1 MTAEFHSNGGF
12 NNDDPHSGGPYRLVV
27 RVWHRRWAFLLTFA
41 GCIAAG
47 FAYWCFARSLYTA
60 TARLYVEQQD
70 PRLTPDTPQPSQQS
84 DSFVY
89 AQAEAFTSTP
99 VLSEAL
105 GKLPV
110 ATMQTFVRVKDPV
123 VYLKKRLDVQVGKKD
138 AGIAVSFDAP
148 TPGEATAVVK
158 AILDAYVNHQSQRQ
172 RSTAD
177 QLLKLLQEEKRTRD
191 AELAQKAAEVLA
203 FKKANPNLSLDGGAG
218 KGNIILERLGRLAE
232 DLTAAQLQTFEAHAQ
247 YAAAEAASKEPAGM
261 RYLCSTILSGD
272 KEYQDLLGELHRLER
287 ATASLNG
294 RGTLRSPT
302 AQGFQVALAQAQE
315 QVAAKEKQA
324 VAAHLKG
331 LEQKWQE
338 ARGKEDE
345 IRRSLDE
352 QQAQAADL
360 NAKIVEYARL
370 QSEQARLEKLCEVPE
385 RQITEMRLAQ
395 GASGLNVHVLEPA
408 AARNVPTHPDPI
420 KVLALAASLGVLL
433 GGGLALLRDG
443 MDAPLRSA
451 DEIRTMLG
459 MPVLGVVPRL
469 AATPSSRRL
478 NIDSDAESEVLEAYR
493 TISLSV
499 SFQLPPEKA
508 KTILITSP
516 APGDGKTTAA
526 SNLAIV
532 LAQAGYRTLLLDAD
546 CRRPAQHDVFG
557 LSQTPGLLELLS
569 GACSLSQAIHATSIP
584 RIDVLPCGS
593 IPPSASQ
600 VLTTRTFAELMKTLA
615 REYEKIVIDSP
626 PMLPVIDARL
636 LAGFADATV
645 LVLRADKS
653 TRRAGLYGRD
663 GLLSVGANVVG
674 VVVNDV
680 PPNCL
685 RRYDNYFSYYV
696 TRHDQ
701 GSEQQTIVRETA
713 SGLALSSPGAPR
725 EREPQPLP

>member
-1 MTAEFHSNGGF
+1 MTAEYHSNGSFHG
-12 NNDDPHSGGPYRLVV
+12 DDPHGGAAPRIVI
-27 RVWHRRWAFLLTFA
+27 RVWRRRWTFLLTFLT
-41 GCIAAG
+41 CVAAG
-47 FAYWCFARSLYTA
+47 FAYLPYARPLYTA
-60 TARLYVEQQD
+60 TSRLYVEQQD
-70 PRLTPDTPQPSQQS
+70 PRLTGNTPQPTQQS
-84 DSFVY
+84 DSFVF

-99 VLSEAL
+99 VLSDAL
-105 GKLPV
+105 AKLPL
-110 ATMQTFVRVKDPV
+110 ADMRTFVRIKDPV
-123 VYLKKRLDVQVGKKD
+123 LYLKKRLDVQVGKKD

-148 TPGEATAVVK
+148 TPAEATAVVK
-158 AILDAYVNHQSQRQ
+158 SIVEAYINHQSQRQ

-177 QLLKLLQEEKRTRD
+177 RLLTLLQEEKRTRD
-191 AELAQKAAEVLA
+191 AELTQKAAEVLA
-203 FKKANPNLSLDGGAG
+203 FKKANPSLSLDVGAG

-247 YAAAEAASKEPAGM
+247 YAAAEAASKESGGI

-272 KEYQDLLGELHRLER
+272 KVYQDLLGELHRLER

-294 RGTLRSPT
+294 RGSLNSPT
-302 AQGFQVALAQAQE
+302 AQSLQVALAQAQE
-315 QVAAKEKQA
+315 QVAAKEQQA

-338 ARGKEDE
+338 ARGKEEE
-345 IRRSLDE
+345 IRRSLNE

-360 NAKIVEYARL
+360 NAKLVEYARL
-370 QSEQARLEKLCEVPE
+370 QSEQARLEKLCEAPE
-385 RQITEMRLAQ
+385 RQITEIRLAQ
-395 GASGLNVHVLEPA
+395 GASGLNVQVLEPA
-408 AARNVPTHPDPI
+408 AARNVPTHPNPI
-420 KVLALAASLGVLL
+420 KVVALAASLGVLL

-443 MDAPLRSA
+443 RDAPLRSA
-451 DEIRTMLG
+451 EEIRKMLG

-469 AATPSSRRL
+469 AAARNSRR
-478 NIDSDAESEVLEAYR
+478 IASDAESDVLEAYR

-516 APGDGKTTAA
+516 APGDGKTTSA

-546 CRRPAQHDVFG
+546 CRRPAQHEVFG
-557 LSQTPGLLELLS
+557 LDQTPGLLEVLS
-569 GACSLSQAIHATSIP
+569 GTCSLSQAIHPTSIP
-584 RIDVLPCGS
+584 RIDVLPCGT
-593 IPPSASQ
+593 IPPCASQ
-600 VLTTRTFAELMKTLA
+600 ILTTRAFAELMKTLA
-615 REYEKIVIDSP
+615 KEYEKIVIDSP

-653 TRRAGLYGRD
+653 TRRAGVYGRD

-680 PPNCL
+680 PRHGL
-685 RRYDNYFSYYV
+685 HRYDNYFSYYV
-696 TRHDQ
+696 TRRDAQ
-701 GSEQQTIVRETA
+701 AAEPQTIARERA
-713 SGLALSSPGAPR
+713 SGLALPNPGAQL
-725 EREPQPLP
+725 ERQPQPLG